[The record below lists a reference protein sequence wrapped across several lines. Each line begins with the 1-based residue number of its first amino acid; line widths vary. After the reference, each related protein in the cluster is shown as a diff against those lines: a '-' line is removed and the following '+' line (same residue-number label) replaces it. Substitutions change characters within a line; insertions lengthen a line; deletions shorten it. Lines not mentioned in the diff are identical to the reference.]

1 MKIKALLLAA
11 GYGTRLR
18 PLTNSIPKCLVKI
31 QGKPLLSYW
40 LEMLE
45 AAGIER
51 VMVNT
56 HYLPGVVEHFILNA
70 NYSVGID
77 LRYEAEL
84 LGTGGTLLANKE
96 YFSSAPFLVA
106 HADNL
111 TKFNLGDLLNAHKN
125 RPLGVEITMMTFITD
140 SPSSCGIVE
149 LNEEGIVLAFHEKV
163 QNPPSNY
170 ANAAVYIMEPSV
182 LEFIESLGKPVID
195 LSTEVLPFYLG
206 RMKCYLNQDYHRDIG
221 TLESLEKAEKEFF
234 V

>member
-18 PLTNSIPKCLVKI
+18 PLTNTLPKCLVKI
-31 QGKPLLSYW
+31 KGKPLMSYW
-40 LEMLE
+40 LEMFQSG
-45 AAGIER
+45 GIEE

-56 HYLPGVVEHFILNA
+56 HYLPEAVKKFILNSKHSA
-70 NYSVGID
+70 KIT
-77 LRYEAEL
+77 LRHEIEL
-84 LGTGGTLLANKE
+84 LGTGGTLLANRE
-96 YFSSAPFLVA
+96 YFSAAPFLVA

-111 TKFNLGDLLNAHKN
+111 TRFDMSDFLNAHKN
-125 RPLGVEITMMTFITD
+125 RPTGVEITMMTFLTD

-149 LNEEGIVLAFHEKV
+149 LNQDGIAIAFHEKV
-163 QNPPSNY
+163 QNAPSNY

-182 LEFIESLGKPVID
+182 LEFIASLGKPVID

-221 TLESLEKAEKEFF
+221 TIESLEKAEKEFF
-234 V
+234 P